1 MLLGCDCCEE
11 VLVAEEMVLR
21 REGDCCDETEPV
33 EMRRE
38 AVSED
43 ADVDRDG
50 WDETET
56 MECRRE
62 MVGAGCC
69 WELLAVASSS
79 SSDES
84 PSK

>member
-1 MLLGCDCCEE
+1 MGRDCCE
-11 VLVAEEMVLR
+11 VVAEEMVLR

-33 EMRRE
+33 ELRRE
-38 AVSED
+38 AVGED
-43 ADVDRDG
+43 ADDDRDG
-50 WDETET
+50 LEETEA

-69 WELLAVASSS
+69 CWELLAVASSS
-79 SSDES
+79 SLDES

>member
-1 MLLGCDCCEE
+1 MGRDCCEE
-11 VLVAEEMVLR
+11 VTEEMVLR

-33 EMRRE
+33 DLRRE
-38 AVSED
+38 AVGED
-43 ADVDRDG
+43 ADDDRDG
-50 WDETET
+50 LEETEA

-62 MVGAGCC
+62 MVGAGCCC